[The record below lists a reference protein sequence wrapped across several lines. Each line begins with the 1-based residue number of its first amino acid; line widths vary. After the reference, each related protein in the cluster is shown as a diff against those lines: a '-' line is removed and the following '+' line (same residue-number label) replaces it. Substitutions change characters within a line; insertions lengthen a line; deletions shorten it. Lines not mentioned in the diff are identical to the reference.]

1 MMVRRGCTNWMC
13 FSSSEGD
20 LLGCQWMVLAVVCVL
35 GAVVPVS
42 AHPISLTDAVVD
54 VRKDHVQIK
63 LGVAIEDLV
72 LYYEL
77 KANKE
82 FKYPADKLREMAK
95 EHQSFIQERLQIRS
109 ADGKLL
115 VGHVQGMD
123 TTQILEDGVLQTE
136 IKSRSIS
143 YQIKYAVGEPYR
155 FLTIR
160 QVFGELQ
167 PASMDCLLLHNG
179 FLLEKA
185 RQLASGQTYT
195 IELNWDN
202 PPTERPDYK
211 TFRQNKERQL
221 RQRLGIASY
230 SILYSFLYITPR
242 EIRHEILIPML
253 TLEKWVPLQRR
264 DPDFLDVDEQKS
276 AQKSL
281 AKFFGKGNPVTING
295 TVIKPTL
302 DRASFF
308 GLDIRD
314 FALNAPPRRVNVYQ
328 ARVGLIMSY
337 RPSSPVRQIT
347 VEWDTYN
354 KYAPMLKSLVLVND
368 EDPFTQFFV
377 KNAPGFE
384 WMLAKVKRD
393 KPQGIKDGLKEHPIS
408 QSVGQQIA
416 GGVLRNVFTAINREG
431 DGEVF
436 DALAVSVSPSLIREI
451 YLQIKRALIVAE
463 QGSASLH
470 VRDVVVKSAEIVRGD
485 GDQLTMRCRWQVT
498 GTVEHWGHL
507 HTRVDEFVGELTLAR
522 ERAGWMLDKFR
533 VSEQKQQAITTTIRY
548 GG

>member
-1 MMVRRGCTNWMC
+1 MIVHRGCTNDTHFSHSKANGYGLLWMTL
-13 FSSSEGD
+13 S
-20 LLGCQWMVLAVVCVL
+20 AVFVFGTVT
-35 GAVVPVS
+35 PVA
-42 AHPISLTDAVVD
+42 AHPISLTDAVID
-54 VRKDHVQIK
+54 VRSDHVEIK

-77 KANKE
+77 TANKE
-82 FKYPADKLREMAK
+82 FKYPADKLREMSK
-95 EHQSFIQERLQIRS
+95 KHQSFIHERLQIRG

-115 VGHVQGMD
+115 AGSVRGMD
-123 TTQILEDGVLQTE
+123 TTQIPEGGVLQTE
-136 IKSRSIS
+136 IKSRSVN
-143 YQIKYAVGEPYR
+143 YQIRYAVGQPHR

-160 QVFGELQ
+160 QMFGELQ
-167 PASMDCLLLHNG
+167 PASMDCLLLQNG

-195 IELNWDN
+195 IELDWDN

-211 TFRQNKERQL
+211 TFRQNKENQL

-230 SILYSFLYITPR
+230 SVLYSFLYITPQ
-242 EIRHEILIPML
+242 EVRHEILIPML
-253 TLEKWVPLQRR
+253 TLEKWVPLQRK

-276 AQKSL
+276 ARKSL
-281 AKFFGKGNPVTING
+281 AEFFGKGNPVTING
-295 TVIKPTL
+295 TLIKPTL
-302 DRASFF
+302 DRVSFF

-328 ARVGLIMSY
+328 ARVGLILSY
-337 RPSSPVRQIT
+337 RPSSPVRQLS

-368 EDPFTQFFV
+368 EDSFTQFFV
-377 KNAPGFE
+377 KNAPGFQ
-384 WMLAKVKRD
+384 WTLAKVKRD
-393 KPQGIKDGLKEHPIS
+393 KPQGVKDGLKVEQIS
-408 QSVGQQIA
+408 QPMSKKIA
-416 GGVLRNVFTAINREG
+416 GGVLSNVFTAINSDE
-431 DGEVF
+431 DSDVF

-463 QGSASLH
+463 QGSASLR
-470 VRDVVVKSAEIVRGD
+470 VRDVKIQSVDIVKGD
-485 GDQLTMRCRWQVT
+485 GMHITLRCRWQVT

-507 HTRVDEFVGELTLAR
+507 HTRVDEFVGKLTLSR
-522 ERAGWMLDKFR
+522 ERAGWMLDKFS
-533 VSEQKQQAITTTIRY
+533 VSEQKQQAIQTTLRY

>member
-1 MMVRRGCTNWMC
+1 MIVRCGCTTRTHFSHSQANVYGFLWMT
-13 FSSSEGD
+13 
-20 LLGCQWMVLAVVCVL
+20 LGVVFVL
-35 GAVVPVS
+35 GTVASVS

-54 VRKDHVQIK
+54 VHKDHVQIK

-95 EHQSFIQERLQIRS
+95 EHQSFIHERLQIRG

-115 VGHVQGMD
+115 AGRVQGMD
-123 TTQILEDGVLQTE
+123 TTQIPEDGVLQTE

-143 YQIKYAVGEPYR
+143 YQIKYAIVQSHR

-160 QVFGELQ
+160 QMFGELQ

-195 IELNWDN
+195 IELDWDN

-211 TFRQNKERQL
+211 TFRQNKEKQL

-242 EIRHEILIPML
+242 EVRHEILVPML
-253 TLEKWVPLQRR
+253 TLEKWVPLQRK
-264 DPDFLDVDEQKS
+264 DQDFLDVDEQKS

-281 AKFFGKGNPVTING
+281 ADFFGKGNPVTING
-295 TVIKPTL
+295 TVITPTL
-302 DRASFF
+302 ERTSFF

-328 ARVGLIMSY
+328 ARVGLILSY
-337 RPSSPVRQIT
+337 RPTSPVRQLT

-354 KYAPMLKSLVLVND
+354 KYAPILKSLVLVND

-384 WMLAKVKRD
+384 WTLAKVKRD
-393 KPQGIKDGLKEHPIS
+393 KPQGLKDGLKAQQIS
-408 QSVGQQIA
+408 QSLGKQIA
-416 GGVLRNVFTAINREG
+416 GSVLRNVFTAINRDD

-436 DALAVSVSPSLIREI
+436 DALAVAVSPTLIREI

-470 VRDVVVKSAEIVRGD
+470 VRDVVVNSVVITHDD
-485 GDQLTMRCRWQVT
+485 GEQLTMRCRWQVT

-507 HTRVDEFVGELTLAR
+507 HTRVDEFVGELTLSR
-522 ERAGWMLDKFR
+522 ERTGWMLDKFR
-533 VSEQKQQAITTTIRY
+533 VSEQKQQAIKTTLRY

>member
-1 MMVRRGCTNWMC
+1 
-13 FSSSEGD
+13 
-20 LLGCQWMVLAVVCVL
+20 
-35 GAVVPVS
+35 
-42 AHPISLTDAVVD
+42 
-54 VRKDHVQIK
+54 
-63 LGVAIEDLV
+63 
-72 LYYEL
+72 
-77 KANKE
+77 
-82 FKYPADKLREMAK
+82 EMAK
-95 EHQSFIQERLQIRS
+95 EHQSFIHERLQIRG

-115 VGHVQGMD
+115 AGRVQGMD
-123 TTQILEDGVLQTE
+123 TTQIPEDGVLQTE

-143 YQIKYAVGEPYR
+143 YQIKYAIVQSHR

-160 QVFGELQ
+160 QMFGELQ

-195 IELNWDN
+195 IELDWDN

-211 TFRQNKERQL
+211 TFRQNKEKQL

-242 EIRHEILIPML
+242 EVRHEILVPML
-253 TLEKWVPLQRR
+253 TLEKWVPLQRK
-264 DPDFLDVDEQKS
+264 DQDFLDVDEQKS

-281 AKFFGKGNPVTING
+281 ADFFGKGNPVTING
-295 TVIKPTL
+295 TVITPTL
-302 DRASFF
+302 ERTSFF

-328 ARVGLIMSY
+328 ARVGLILSY
-337 RPSSPVRQIT
+337 RPTSPVRQLT

-354 KYAPMLKSLVLVND
+354 KYAPILKSLVLVND

-384 WMLAKVKRD
+384 WTLAKVKRD
-393 KPQGIKDGLKEHPIS
+393 KPQGLKDGLKAQQIS
-408 QSVGQQIA
+408 QSLGKQIA
-416 GGVLRNVFTAINREG
+416 GSVLRNVFTAINRDD

-436 DALAVSVSPSLIREI
+436 DTLAVAVSPTLIREI

-470 VRDVVVKSAEIVRGD
+470 VRDVVVNSVVITHDD
-485 GDQLTMRCRWQVT
+485 GEQLTMRCRWQVT

-507 HTRVDEFVGELTLAR
+507 HTRVDEFVGELTLSR
-522 ERAGWMLDKFR
+522 ERTGWMLDKFH
-533 VSEQKQQAITTTIRY
+533 VSEQKQQAIKTTLRY

>member
-1 MMVRRGCTNWMC
+1 VYCSHFQADVDGLWQ
-13 FSSSEGD
+13 GWW
-20 LLGCQWMVLAVVCVL
+20 LLAVVCVL
-35 GAVVPVS
+35 WAIEPVS

-54 VRKDHVQIK
+54 VRQDHVQIK

-95 EHQSFIQERLQIRS
+95 VHQSFIHERLQIR
-109 ADGKLL
+109 AVDGKLL
-115 VGHVQGMD
+115 AGRIQGMD
-123 TTQILEDGVLQTE
+123 TTQIPEDGVLQTE
-136 IKSRSIS
+136 VKSRSIS
-143 YQIKYAVGEPYR
+143 YQIKYAIDEPHR

-195 IELNWDN
+195 IELDWDN

-221 RQRLGIASY
+221 RERLGIASY

-253 TLEKWVPLQRR
+253 TLEKWIPLLRK
-264 DPDFLDVDEQKS
+264 DPDFLDVNEQKA

-281 AKFFGKGNPVTING
+281 ADFFGKGNPVTING
-295 TVIKPTL
+295 TLITPTL
-302 DRASFF
+302 ERASFF

-328 ARVGLIMSY
+328 ARVGLILSY
-337 RPSSPVRQIT
+337 RPSSPVRQLT

-377 KNAPGFE
+377 KNAPGLE
-384 WMLAKVKRD
+384 WTLAKIKRD
-393 KPQGIKDGLKEHPIS
+393 KPQGLKDGLKAQQIS
-408 QSVGQQIA
+408 QSLGKQIA
-416 GGVLRNVFTAINREG
+416 SSVLRNVFTAINRDE

-436 DALAVSVSPSLIREI
+436 DALAVAVSPKLIREI

-470 VRDVVVKSAEIVRGD
+470 VRDVVVNSTMIVGD
-485 GDQLTMRCRWQVT
+485 DGEQLTMRCRWQVT

-507 HTRVDEFVGELTLAR
+507 HTRVDEFEGELTLSR
-522 ERAGWMLDKFR
+522 ERTGWLLDKFR
-533 VSEQKQQAITTTIRY
+533 VSEQKQQAIKTSLRY